1 MEIKVKT
8 QAETQAELEELNAC
22 FSEFLHT
29 KGIGA
34 RFRLAFA
41 NMKESAKR
49 QHAEDVARLE
59 AVKAESA
66 EQNADFIAFL
76 KAKGFKAKLRLVIE
90 GIKRGAANASKN
102 TAAQIAKVKADT
114 AASVARA
121 GVGTQAAPTE
131 ISAEELAAEFN
142 KYLAKRGLDGKFTL
156 TVVEE

>member
-1 MEIKVKT
+1 MTDNIEKLHYFFAQSRRVKY
-8 QAETQAELEELNAC
+8 
-22 FSEFLHT
+22 LHF
-29 KGIGA
+29 II
-34 RFRLAFA
+34 
-41 NMKESAKR
+41 R
-49 QHAEDVARLE
+49 QN
-59 AVKAESA
+59 
-66 EQNADFIAFL
+66 QTADFIAFL

-90 GIKRGAANASKN
+90 GIKRGAANASKS